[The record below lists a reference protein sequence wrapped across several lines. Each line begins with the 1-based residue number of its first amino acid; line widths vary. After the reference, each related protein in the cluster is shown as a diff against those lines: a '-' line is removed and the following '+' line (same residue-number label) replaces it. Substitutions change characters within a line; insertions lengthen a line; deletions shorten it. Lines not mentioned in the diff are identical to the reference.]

1 MKFSVFAITFAF
13 TCFISLSRATEV
25 SQCQAGG
32 AKKLE
37 SSEVSISNCQKP
49 PCKLRRKTE
58 VSIEQKF
65 TPEKNLKTLT
75 TTVHAEILGIPL
87 PFIGVDNTS
96 ACENIFEED
105 GTTKASCPLKA
116 GTPYVY
122 KNSFKVLEIY
132 PKTSLVV
139 HWALTHGNKD
149 VTCFEVPAKII

>member
-13 TCFISLSRATEV
+13 TCFVSLSQATEV
-25 SQCQAGG
+25 RQCQGG

-37 SSEVSISNCQKP
+37 STEVLISNCEKP

-58 VSIEQKF
+58 VSIEEKF
-65 TPEKNLKTLT
+65 TPDRDLKTLT

-96 ACENIFEED
+96 ACDNLFEED
-105 GTTKASCPLKA
+105 GTTKAACPLQA
-116 GTPYVY
+116 GKNYVY

-139 HWALTHGNKD
+139 HWALTSDNKD